1 MADKVIEY
9 FYSAHSAFAYL
20 GARKLSEIANA
31 QGYKIHHRPMDF
43 WPVVKAANQHHSG
56 KRSAAHMD
64 YFFGREIARW
74 GEWRGLPIMQ
84 GRPTFHDNALALASG
99 LIIAAQNISADV
111 DALSFEIVQSHWAN
125 DTDIADPA
133 TLHQIATARGLDA
146 DALLETAMS
155 DAVQSE
161 YAANTAEAIS
171 RDVFG
176 SPTYFVAGDKF
187 YGQDRLEMVERALSR
202 PFA

>member
-1 MADKVIEY
+1 MSEKVIEY

-20 GARKLSEIANA
+20 GAGKLSQIAGAN
-31 QGYKIHHRPMDF
+31 GYKVYHRPMDF

-64 YFFGREIARW
+64 YFFGREIKRW
-74 GEWRGLPIMQ
+74 GEWRGLPIME
-84 GRPTFHDNALALASG
+84 GRPTFHDNPLALASG
-99 LIIAAQNISADV
+99 LIISAQNAGADV
-111 DALSFEIVQSHWAN
+111 DALSFEILQSHWAN
-125 DTDIADPA
+125 DSDIADPA
-133 TLHQIATARGLDA
+133 TLHAIALAQGLNADELLKTAI
-146 DALLETAMS
+146 S

-161 YAANTAEAIS
+161 FTANTAEAIA

-187 YGQDRLEMVERALSR
+187 YGQDRLEMVEHALVH